1 MPRSDEARRF
11 AAKIEK
17 PSELLRDKAGV
28 LRAPESLFAVP
39 RVEGF
44 MKMRSYFVPATAI
57 AMILS
62 AVLSARSDD
71 TPNLDVRP
79 VCRGIA
85 SQSSSNP
92 ADVGIKTTFEQCVQS
107 EQEVLQELKKEWST
121 FSAADKQHCI
131 SLAKTGGESSNT
143 ELLTC
148 LEMARDVRAL
158 RSAGTASASG
168 TGTAGQALPLPS
180 ASTAQPQSTGSSA
193 SRAPSIKQTTTEP
206 NSTLKELQRL
216 KADAQNARIDQQK
229 ASASEA
235 AVRRKLA
242 DTEADLKRA
251 KEETARA
258 TKEAQQAKMDAKAA
272 EEAKTEAERKIADAE
287 AARSAAEERLKASES
302 AAKSQTGFGAR
313 LRGWFGRK
321 PSDQ

>member
-1 MPRSDEARRF
+1 
-11 AAKIEK
+11 
-17 PSELLRDKAGV
+17 
-28 LRAPESLFAVP
+28 
-39 RVEGF
+39 
-44 MKMRSYFVPATAI
+44 MRSYFVPATAM
-57 AMILS
+57 AMTLS

-71 TPNLDVRP
+71 VPNLDVRP

-107 EQEVLQELKKEWST
+107 EQQVREELKKEWST
-121 FSAADKQHCI
+121 FSAADKQHCV

-158 RSAGTASASG
+158 RSAETASSSKG
-168 TGTAGQALPLPS
+168 DAGQAPPLPS
-180 ASTAQPQSTGSSA
+180 ASTVQPAPTGSSA
-193 SRAPSIKQTTTEP
+193 SRSPSKTEAD
-206 NSTLKELQRL
+206 STLKELQRV
-216 KADAQNARIDQQK
+216 KTDAQNARTDEQK
-229 ASASEA
+229 ARASEA

-258 TKEAQQAKMDAKAA
+258 TKEAQQAKTDAKAA
-272 EEAKTEAERKIADAE
+272 QEAKTEAERKLANAE
-287 AARSAAEERLKASES
+287 AARSAVEERLKASES
-302 AAKSQTGFGAR
+302 AAKSQGGFGAR
-313 LRGWFGRK
+313 LRGWFGHK
-321 PSDQ
+321 PSNQ